1 MPPVWKFILNFAWKS
16 QETMKND
23 KLKIWG
29 FYGIV
34 VAVFVACTALLFHR
48 AEHLTAYEGA
58 APAIE
63 TLAPTPKEA
72 FAESLRHNM
81 AEDITLLLL
90 QIVAILL
97 VSRFFGFLF
106 TKIGQPTVIGEILA
120 GIVLGPSLLGHVWPA
135 GFDFLFSPGSLG
147 SIYILSQIGLVL
159 FMFIIGLE
167 LDLGSLRSKLSQT
180 FVISNVSI
188 IIPFFGGML
197 LSYFIYEEFAAGHT
211 SFLSFSLFIG
221 ISMSITA
228 FPVLARIVQEKELTR
243 THLGTMSIASAATGD
258 VTAWCLLAAVIAIA
272 QTGSFVS
279 SIYTILCA
287 VAYVVVMLLVV
298 RPFLKRI
305 GSIYSNME
313 VMNKSMFA
321 FFVLIVIGSA
331 FVTQLIGIHAL
342 FGAFLAGVIMPPFP
356 KFRQMMIERIEDL
369 AVTLL
374 LPLFFVYTGL
384 NTEIGLLNTPHLWA
398 VCGLITL
405 TAIVGKFVGSA
416 LPAKAT
422 GETTQDS
429 LSMGILM
436 NTRGL
441 MELIVLNIGYEMG
454 ILPQTI
460 YVMLVIMAVV
470 TTFITTPALSLI
482 EKIYERPKEV
492 EEIQQTQA
500 QGVFRVLIS
509 MGNPLNGKPMLR
521 VAKSVLDGVKKS
533 LDVTVLHMT
542 PGTDTNPIHGEQ
554 FAIESFEDVRA
565 EAESLRIPIQARYK
579 VTDNI
584 QGGIVRMA
592 NYYQYDFLLVGASI
606 SLSEP
611 GRRRIIRK
619 LKWLNR
625 FMYRFRKRAIFY
637 PGTLIKDK
645 TRYFIENSRCSV
657 GVFVNRNF
665 RSITSTI
672 LFLYDEGDL
681 FLFRYA
687 RYLLKNSHDVS
698 IVVLDVNDTL
708 KRPGCS
714 DPYDALKA
722 KYPTRIRSQRRFMSG
737 LMQRYSFMLIG
748 YHTWETLS
756 EAGSDMLIQIPS
768 TLIINKKSTRNRPGF
783 LGDEFDEPFFK

>member
-1 MPPVWKFILNFAWKS
+1 MQN
-16 QETMKND
+16 NH
-23 KLKIWG
+23 LKIWG

-34 VAVFVACTALLFHR
+34 VAAFVACTALLFHQ
-48 AEHLTAYEGA
+48 AEHLTAYESA
-58 APAIE
+58 ATAAE

-72 FAESLRHNM
+72 FLESLQHTM
-81 AEDITLLLL
+81 AEDVSLLLL

-147 SIYILSQIGLVL
+147 SIYILSQVGLVL

-167 LDLGSLRSKLSQT
+167 LDLGSLRNKLAQT

-228 FPVLARIVQEKELTR
+228 FPVLARIVQEKELTK

-279 SIYTILCA
+279 SLYTILCA

-298 RPFLKRI
+298 KPFLKRI

-454 ILPQTI
+454 ILPQAI

-500 QGVFRVLIS
+500 QGIFRVLIS
-509 MGNPLNGKPMLR
+509 MGNPANGKPMLR

-554 FAIESFEDVRA
+554 FAVESFEDVRA

-579 VTDNI
+579 VADNI
-584 QGGIVRMA
+584 QGGIVRIA

-606 SLSEP
+606 SASEAQ
-611 GRRRIIRK
+611 GRYCVCRRA
-619 LKWLNR
+619 KWLNR
-625 FMYRFRKRAIFY
+625 IINRFRKRALFY

-665 RSITSTI
+665 RSISSTI

-687 RYLLKNSHDVS
+687 RYLLKNSPDVT

-708 KRPGCS
+708 KHPGCS
-714 DPYDALKA
+714 EAYDTLKE
-722 KYPTRIRSQRRFMSG
+722 KYPTRIRTQRRFMSG
-737 LMQRYSFMLIG
+737 LMPRYSFMLVG
-748 YHTWETLS
+748 YRTWETLT
-756 EAGSDMLIQIPS
+756 EEGSDLLAQIPS
-768 TLIINKKSTRNRPGF
+768 TLIINKKSTRNRPSL
-783 LGDEFDEPFFK
+783 LGGYDEFDEPFFG